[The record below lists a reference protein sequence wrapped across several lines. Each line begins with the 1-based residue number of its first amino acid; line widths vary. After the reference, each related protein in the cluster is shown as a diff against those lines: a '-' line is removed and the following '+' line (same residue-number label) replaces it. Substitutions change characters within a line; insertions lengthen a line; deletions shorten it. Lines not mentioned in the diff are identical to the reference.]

1 MSAEAE
7 AGDNVNGRAPADKI
21 KSFIAQIVG
30 SEREKQSS
38 ADDVKAYYA
47 AAKDAGL
54 NVAALRKC
62 VRYDMMTRDQRE
74 KLRESEDTLDLYMQA
89 LGFLD

>member
-1 MSAEAE
+1 MLMSTASFWGLDE
-7 AGDNVNGRAPADKI
+7 PA
-21 KSFIAQIVG
+21 
-30 SEREKQSS
+30 
-38 ADDVKAYYA
+38 
-47 AAKDAGL
+47 L
-54 NVAALRKC
+54 AALRKC